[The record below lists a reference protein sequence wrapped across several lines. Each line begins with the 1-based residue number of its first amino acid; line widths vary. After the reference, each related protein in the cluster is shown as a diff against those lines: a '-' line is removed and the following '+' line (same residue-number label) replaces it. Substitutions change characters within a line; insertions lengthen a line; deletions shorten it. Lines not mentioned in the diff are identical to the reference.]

1 MIRRP
6 PRSTLFP
13 YTTLFRS
20 LSERGGHDAHLMRST
35 STLPPRAPGLL
46 RGGGVLSEL
55 PLRAEPILPLM
66 ARLATACEVYLVRSA
81 SDLVR
86 GRGPGRGVRRDFLPR
101 ILLHRRPPSFY
112 LPSVCEV
119 EVPRPCQDAQT
130 PPRQRGAP
138 PRPSGP
144 GRTPPFRKAAL
155 NH

>member
-66 ARLATACEVYLVRSA
+66 ADRKSTRLNSSHQIISYAVFCLKKKKNTAHRSLVST
-81 SDLVR
+81 L
-86 GRGPGRGVRRDFLPR
+86 
-101 ILLHRRPPSFY
+101 
-112 LPSVCEV
+112 
-119 EVPRPCQDAQT
+119 
-130 PPRQRGAP
+130 
-138 PRPSGP
+138 
-144 GRTPPFRKAAL
+144 
-155 NH
+155 

>member
-66 ARLATACEVYLVRSA
+66 ARLPTACEVYLVRSA
-81 SDLVR
+81 SDPVR
-86 GRGPGRGVRRDFLPR
+86 GRGPRRGARRDFLPR
-101 ILLHRRPPSFY
+101 ILLHRPRPP
-112 LPSVCEV
+112 LCPPSACGSG
-119 EVPRPCQDAQT
+119 VP
-130 PPRQRGAP
+130 
-138 PRPSGP
+138 
-144 GRTPPFRKAAL
+144 
-155 NH
+155 